1 MFCLPSVVLRKPN
14 LFFFSSRRRH
24 TRCYRDWSSDVCSSD
39 LADPLA
45 GSYYLEHLTN
55 VMEEGFDKYL
65 GEIEKMGGMVEAVE
79 RGYPQREITEASF
92 RFQEE
97 VEKGERTIVGINKY
111 VTEAEPEIPLLQLDP
126 EVERKQIERLK
137 DVRAKRDAGRW
148 REAMDRLRV
157 AAKARGELMP
167 EFLECARA
175 NASVGE
181 QVQVLK
187 EVFGVYH
194 DPGYF

>member
-1 MFCLPSVVLRKPN
+1 
-14 LFFFSSRRRH
+14 
-24 TRCYRDWSSDVCSSD
+24 
-39 LADPLA
+39 
-45 GSYYLEHLTN
+45 
-55 VMEEGFDKYL
+55 
-65 GEIEKMGGMVEAVE
+65 MGGMVEAVE

-126 EVERKQIERLK
+126 EVERRQIERLK
-137 DVRAKRDAGRW
+137 DVRAERDAGRW
-148 REAMDRLRV
+148 RESLERLRA
-157 AAKARGELMP
+157 AAKARRELMP

>member
-1 MFCLPSVVLRKPN
+1 
-14 LFFFSSRRRH
+14 
-24 TRCYRDWSSDVCSSD
+24 
-39 LADPLA
+39 
-45 GSYYLEHLTN
+45 
-55 VMEEGFDKYL
+55 MEDGFDKYL
-65 GEIEKMGGMVEAVE
+65 ADIEKMGGMVEAVE

-97 VEKGERTIVGINKY
+97 VEKGERTVVGINKY
-111 VTEAEPEIPLLQLDP
+111 ATEAEPAIPLLELDP
-126 EVERKQIERLK
+126 EVERKQVERLT

-148 REAMDRLRV
+148 GEAMDRLR
-157 AAKARGELMP
+157 AAATARGELMP
-167 EFLECARA
+167 EFMECARA
-175 NASVGE
+175 SASVGE

>member
-1 MFCLPSVVLRKPN
+1 M
-14 LFFFSSRRRH
+14 
-24 TRCYRDWSSDVCSSD
+24 
-39 LADPLA
+39 
-45 GSYYLEHLTN
+45 
-55 VMEEGFDKYL
+55 
-65 GEIEKMGGMVEAVE
+65 
-79 RGYPQREITEASF
+79 
-92 RFQEE
+92 
-97 VEKGERTIVGINKY
+97 GINKY
-111 VTEAEPEIPLLQLDP
+111 ATEAEPAIPLLQLDP
-126 EVERKQIERLK
+126 EVERKQVERLA

-148 REAMDRLRV
+148 REAMDRLRA

-167 EFLECARA
+167 EFMECARA